1 MVTTNG
7 STPQNFLFPTG
18 KTWRSKLVMERQG
31 HARAGAAVR
40 AAAAAAVIA
49 VALAAITAGR
59 GGARP
64 ATLVGGGWGAVTAP
78 HPFYAPFVEFNA
90 DEGSAG
96 PAHNHA
102 ALDYMAGKAGASQE
116 WLQYSLHHD
125 GTLQQARA
133 PQGAARGAAAAAAA
147 AAVQAGRAKTT
158 DERARGRASSG
169 SDKRGVL
176 ESSGNF
182 QNDDGSLFRSLARA
196 RASSGP
202 EKKRQAKSS
211 GNFQHDDGSLFG
223 DGTFKSAEATPS
235 RIARR
240 SKLDSVLPPGSTQ
253 AASQQGNDE
262 DDYCV
267 DENGKKVECGDDYY
281 CVDEQGNEVPC
292 EDEEEE
298 KEPEEEREPSDFLQ
312 SMVKAVASGELQ

>member
-1 MVTTNG
+1 
-7 STPQNFLFPTG
+7 
-18 KTWRSKLVMERQG
+18 MERQRHG
-31 HARAGAAVR
+31 RAGAAVR
-40 AAAAAAVIA
+40 AAALA
-49 VALAAITAGR
+49 ALAAAR

-64 ATLVGGGWGAVTAP
+64 ATLVGGGWGSVTVP

-102 ALDYMAGKAGASQE
+102 ALNYMAGKAGASQE

-147 AAVQAGRAKTT
+147 VQAGRAKPT
-158 DERARGRASSG
+158 DERARARASSG

-182 QNDDGSLFRSLARA
+182 RNDDGSLFRSLARA

-223 DGTFKSAEATPS
+223 DGTFKSAEAAPL

-240 SKLDSVLPPGSTQ
+240 SKLDSVLPPGGAQ

-262 DDYCV
+262 GDYCVDENGKKVDCDDDDYCV
-267 DENGKKVECGDDYY
+267 DENGKKVDCGDDYY

-298 KEPEEEREPSDFLQ
+298 KEPEDEREPSDFLQ
-312 SMVKAVASGELQ
+312 SMVKAVASGALQ